1 MNLIA
6 LATEDLLSEA
16 LGKRLLAELPPIFDE
31 PLLLRRDG
39 FGYLLKGMPK
49 WRQLAARH
57 TVVVL
62 TDLDRK
68 PCPRELL
75 SQWIGSTPLP
85 AGLLLRIAVRSAEA
99 WVLADHDAC
108 AALLGPRAT
117 LPTDP
122 EALAEP
128 KQHLL
133 TLARRAPRVVRDD
146 LVREEGATL
155 RQGLGYNARLC
166 EWVASAWS
174 PERAAQRS
182 ESLRRARNRLQE
194 AAARLGG

>member
-1 MNLIA
+1 MKLIA

-16 LGKRLLAELPPIFDE
+16 LGKRMLAELPPVFGE

-39 FGYLLKGMPK
+39 SGYLFAGMPR
-49 WRQLAARH
+49 WRQLAARQ

-75 SQWIGSTPLP
+75 SHWIGAAPLP
-85 AGLLLRIAVRSAEA
+85 AGLLLRVAVRSAEA

-122 EALAEP
+122 EALPEP

-133 TLARRAPRVVRDD
+133 ALARRAPRAVRDD
-146 LVREEGATL
+146 LVREEGAAL
-155 RQGLGYNARLC
+155 GQGLGYNARLC
-166 EWVASAWS
+166 ELVASVWS
-174 PERAAQRS
+174 PERAAERS
-182 ESLRRARNRLQE
+182 ESLRRARVRLQE
-194 AAARLGG
+194 AAARLGA